1 MTTFT
6 TEDRVLSETVPKP
19 TWEERWGKEWVKAV
33 RSGSDIQRNIVWFW
47 PLTEQIPLD
56 LEYGPTHLH
65 YRAQG
70 IAGVHSMPIQGS
82 IHEFTTVAV
91 APITPS
97 ITITPTN
104 SVGNLNLGGVSI
116 GMENK
121 PKWYQRALF
130 KLLGFNWKD
139 K

>member
-6 TEDRVLSETVPKP
+6 TEDRIFSETVPEP
-19 TWEERWGKEWVKAV
+19 TWEERWGKTWVDAIRKNWNNQV
-33 RSGSDIQRNIVWFW
+33 DIKWFW
-47 PLTEQIPLD
+47 PLTEQTELD
-56 LEYGPTHLH
+56 LDYGPTHLH

-82 IHEFTTVAV
+82 IHEFTTVATTW
-91 APITPS
+91 ASPS